1 MSPLPSQSITAALLD
16 RIIGLLAPLFL
27 AATAGDVA
35 TARDA
40 ARGMLASYNSR
51 NDEELRLHALVIAF
65 GFGALDALAQASG
78 PGLSLNQVMR
88 LRSNATALSR
98 AGHQNQAVLDRR
110 RKQSAAEPA
119 PEPEPAQT
127 GLPDSL
133 HTADL
138 VAFARQGKRAPLASP
153 PDESALLQQAPLDQP
168 RPPSPSAAAP
178 LTRQQRRA
186 AEREAEKRQR
196 RLDHQARKAAL
207 LMGRHGASA
216 VGNPSDDG
224 AAEPVA
230 SPPGQPPISSAS
242 C

>member
-1 MSPLPSQSITAALLD
+1 MSSVPQSATITAALLD
-16 RIIGLLAPLFL
+16 RIIRLLAPLFL
-27 AATAGDVA
+27 DATAGDLIA
-35 TARDA
+35 ARDA

-51 NDEELRLHALVIAF
+51 DDEELRLHALVIAF
-65 GFGALDALAQASG
+65 GFGALDALAQAAGS
-78 PGLSLNQVMR
+78 GLSLNQVMR

-98 AGHQNQAVLDRR
+98 AGHQNQAVLDRC

-127 GLPDSL
+127 ELPDSL
-133 HTADL
+133 RTADL
-138 VAFARQGKRAPLASP
+138 VAFTRHGKRAPLALP
-153 PDESALLQQAPLDQP
+153 PDETAPLRQAPLDQP
-168 RPPSPSAAAP
+168 RPPSAPAATP

-216 VGNPSDDG
+216 GNAPSDDG
-224 AAEPVA
+224 AAEPA
-230 SPPGQPPISSAS
+230 LPGKPPISPVS